1 MLDDSTFKSEL
12 RKLMKDCK
20 DSEKS
25 SEDFAD
31 GLVDL
36 IKAFVKTGEVTI
48 AAGIPVTTAGSATSQ
63 TGATSEPGTGTIS

>member
-36 IKAFVKTGEVTI
+36 IKAFVKTGEVTVKSGI
-48 AAGIPVTTAGSATSQ
+48 AVTTSAGGGSTTS
-63 TGATSEPGTGTIS
+63 TGTGTIS